1 MTDTGSKRAMSEKQM
16 ALCLTAQ
23 QKKVL
28 DYYKAF
34 YKENGV
40 FPNTIDAARHFN
52 KASPAILNVVGALFL
67 KGAFTDGKPLTNNL
81 KGIHNSGK
89 AAGLKTNV
97 GKSQPKRDNIDTQ
110 IRKAILD
117 AFRSMGAGGATLNE

>member
-1 MTDTGSKRAMSEKQM
+1 M

-28 DYYKAF
+28 DFYKAF
-34 YKENGV
+34 YKENNV

-52 KASPAILNVVGALFL
+52 KSSPAILNVVGALFL
-67 KGAFTDGKPLTNNL
+67 KGAFTDGKPMTQSL
-81 KGIHNSGK
+81 KGIHNGGK
-89 AAGLKTNV
+89 AVGLKVNV
-97 GKSQPKRDNIDTQ
+97 GKRKAKDNIDTQ

>member
-1 MTDTGSKRAMSEKQM
+1 M

-40 FPNTIDAARHFN
+40 FPNTADAARHFN

-67 KGAFTDGKPLTNNL
+67 KGAFTDGKALTSNL
-81 KGIHNSGK
+81 KGRHNAAT
-89 AAGLKTNV
+89 AAGIKTNV
-97 GKSQPKRDNIDTQ
+97 GKSQPKRDNIDNQ

-117 AFRSMGAGGATLNE
+117 AFRSMAATGATLNE